1 MDKLEVGKWYR
12 HDELEGW
19 IFQFKENQYCKYMDC
34 YDRGLLKGQNQFY
47 KKEYEHYSLL
57 ETLTPREALILL
69 AHGFTLSKQYINDN
83 GEHILEA
90 IRLVGN
96 QIHYVDDLSVHG
108 SRRWYS
114 LDGFTIHALPES
126 ENG

>member
-1 MDKLEVGKWYR
+1 MDKLEVGEWYR

-57 ETLTPREALILL
+57 ETLTPSEALILL
-69 AHGFTLSKQYINDN
+69 ANGFVLKRRGYEYKIFNGKLKYREIRDLCYGPNIFINVEVCD
-83 GEHILEA
+83 
-90 IRLVGN
+90 
-96 QIHYVDDLSVHG
+96 
-108 SRRWYS
+108 YS
-114 LDGFTIHALPES
+114 GFTIHALPEAK
-126 ENG
+126 NG